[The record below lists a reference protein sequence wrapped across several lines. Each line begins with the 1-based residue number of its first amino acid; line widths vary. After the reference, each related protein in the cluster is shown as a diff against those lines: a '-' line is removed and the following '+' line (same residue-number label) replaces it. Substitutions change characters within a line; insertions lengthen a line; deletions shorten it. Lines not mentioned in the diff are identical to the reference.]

1 MGIAFNEMRRMAA
14 GRRGERG
21 RGEMYLWVKREGTV
35 YSAGLR
41 QRNLSP
47 VRKSER

>member
-1 MGIAFNEMRRMAA
+1 
-14 GRRGERG
+14 
-21 RGEMYLWVKREGTV
+21 MYLWVKREGTV

-47 VRKSER
+47 RKEKREVKRTGAGTLGRTRGERSDRW